1 MHRDVA
7 RTKDGTP
14 FIEWKP
20 GMRHSLVGP
29 YMLGPLVPAPPPEPT
44 KAEVYAA
51 MERTATRRC
60 ALDAAVQYGLD
71 PMLILNPGQD
81 QTAREARA
89 KAAHLMSCE
98 CDNDGKGLFSAAGIA
113 AILKFSSAEAVIRA
127 INGLSKDWGKP

>member
-1 MHRDVA
+1 MQRDVA

-51 MERTATRRC
+51 MERAATRRC
-60 ALDAAVQYGLD
+60 ALAVAAQYGLD
-71 PMLILNPGQD
+71 PRLVLNPGND
-81 QTAREARA
+81 QTAREARS
-89 KAAHLMSCE
+89 KVAHLMSCE
-98 CDNDGKGLFSAAGIA
+98 CDDEGGGLFSAAGIA
-113 AILKFSSAEAVIRA
+113 NILNFSSPDAVIRA
-127 INGLSKDWGKP
+127 INGLGKDWGKP